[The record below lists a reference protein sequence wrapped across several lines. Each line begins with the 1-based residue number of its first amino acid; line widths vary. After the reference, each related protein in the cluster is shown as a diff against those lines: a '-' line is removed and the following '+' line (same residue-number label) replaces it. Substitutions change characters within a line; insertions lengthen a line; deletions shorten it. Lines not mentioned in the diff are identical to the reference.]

1 MRARIVDDA
10 EGRAALTARFHH
22 SQAFMQDD
30 PWAKR
35 ASGEDWKLHQHL
47 AEIRPVPAGGT
58 RALEAV

>member
-1 MRARIVDDA
+1 
-10 EGRAALTARFHH
+10 
-22 SQAFMQDD
+22 MQDD